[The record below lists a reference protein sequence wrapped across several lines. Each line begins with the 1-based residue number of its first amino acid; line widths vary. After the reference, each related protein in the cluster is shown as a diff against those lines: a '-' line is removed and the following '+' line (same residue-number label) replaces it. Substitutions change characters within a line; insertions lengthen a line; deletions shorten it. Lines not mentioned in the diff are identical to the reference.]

1 MEYYNKS
8 IEKNKTYPYSFLN
21 KSVIYIERGNIKGA
35 IKVLTE
41 GIKYNPHAEYLYYNR
56 ACCYSKIK
64 KLDEALND
72 LKKAIILYPNFI
84 DIIKLDKD
92 LENLYKD
99 SRFISLINKKFRV

>member
-1 MEYYNKS
+1 M
-8 IEKNKTYPYSFLN
+8 
-21 KSVIYIERGNIKGA
+21 
-35 IKVLTE
+35 TE